1 MKDFSF
7 KIPQEIVFGLGSLK
21 KLPGILKDNHIDN
34 ALLVSDHGLES
45 IGVVKK
51 ITDILDEGGV
61 QYTTYLDVIPNQA
74 RHQAVHTAMSN
85 AFGFGGQNACVIFK
99 EYRGQ

>member
-34 ALLVSDHGLES
+34 ALLVNFLKTIHSYSLQIKIHDFHKDFLKAKTKA
-45 IGVVKK
+45 VK
-51 ITDILDEGGV
+51 L
-61 QYTTYLDVIPNQA
+61 
-74 RHQAVHTAMSN
+74 R
-85 AFGFGGQNACVIFK
+85 
-99 EYRGQ
+99 

>member
-34 ALLVSDHGLES
+34 ALLISDHGLES
-45 IGVVKK
+45 IGVVKRSQ
-51 ITDILDEGGV
+51 TFW
-61 QYTTYLDVIPNQA
+61 TRA
-74 RHQAVHTAMSN
+74 
-85 AFGFGGQNACVIFK
+85 ACSTPPIWT
-99 EYRGQ
+99 

>member
-61 QYTTYLDVIPNQA
+61 QYTTCLLY
-74 RHQAVHTAMSN
+74 T
-85 AFGFGGQNACVIFK
+85 
-99 EYRGQ
+99 